1 MQDNPFRPNI
11 VSSQDSNIVR
21 VSGLGHITAEFEW
34 TCVVCKSITSDWSA
48 RCGTCNATNSIRK
61 EILDDEKVRH
71 GATPITKVDTEEVNH
86 IPTGIGE
93 LDRAL
98 GGGIVL
104 GGVTLLTG
112 DPGVGKSTLTVQM
125 LASLSKTGRRTLYA
139 TAEEGK
145 AQVAA
150 RAKRLN
156 AMSDKLY
163 LLAETKLDV
172 ILETIDKVNPECL
185 VLDSIQT
192 IRTSEG
198 TPGSVNQLKE
208 IADRVVQRA
217 KNKKANGGI
226 ATFIIGHITKDGG
239 IAGPKALEH
248 LVDTVLQ
255 FEGEKG
261 QAFRTLHTSKNRN
274 GKSPESGFFEMTANG
289 MEEVPNASEFFLAER
304 NTDEPGSIIAAAS
317 EGERSILVEVQAIVG
332 SIKPNGGRITS
343 NGVNEKRVSMIMA
356 ILERRNLDSK
366 LQFGS
371 RDIFLNIAGGI
382 TITEPALDL
391 PIAIAIMSSLT
402 SKVVPPDT
410 VAFGELGLTGEVRG
424 VPRSS
429 TRITESRIM
438 KFQQIIVPRS
448 TSIESVETKR
458 KITDL
463 WPVASISEVLDTT
476 FSRTDVRKGTS
487 ERKRRRG

>member
-1 MQDNPFRPNI
+1 MQDNPFRPAN
-11 VSSQDSNIVR
+11 SESNVIR
-21 VSGLGHITAEFEW
+21 VGGLGQITAEFEW
-34 TCVVCKSITSDWSA
+34 TCVLCKSITSDWSA
-48 RCGTCNATNSIRK
+48 RCGTCNGMNSIRK
-61 EILDDEKVRH
+61 EIIDEEKVKH
-71 GATPITKVDTEEVNH
+71 GATPITRVDTDEVKH

-98 GGGIVL
+98 GGGVVL
-104 GGVTLLTG
+104 GGVALLSG
-112 DPGVGKSTLTVQM
+112 DPGVGKSTLLIQM

-150 RAKRLN
+150 RAQRLN
-156 AMSDKLY
+156 ALSDKLY
-163 LLAETKLDV
+163 LLAETRLDV

-185 VLDSIQT
+185 VLDSLQT
-192 IRTSEG
+192 IRTNDG

-208 IADRVVQRA
+208 IADRTIQRA
-217 KNKKANGGI
+217 KNTKVNGGI
-226 ATFIIGHITKDGG
+226 ATFIIGHITKDGA
-239 IAGPKALEH
+239 IAGPKVLEH

-261 QAFRTLHTSKNRN
+261 QAFRTLHTNKNRN

-289 MEEVPNASEFFLAER
+289 MDEVPNASEFFLAER
-304 NTDEPGSIIAAAS
+304 NTDEAGSIIAAAS

-332 SIKPNGGRITS
+332 AIKPNGGRITT
-343 NGVNEKRVSMIMA
+343 NGVNEKRVAMIMA
-356 ILERRNLDSK
+356 VLERRNMDSK
-366 LQFGS
+366 LQLGS
-371 RDIFLNIAGGI
+371 RDIFINIAGGI
-382 TITEPALDL
+382 NITEPALDL

-402 SKVVPPDT
+402 NKVVPADT
-410 VAFGELGLTGEVRG
+410 VAFGEMGLTGEIRG

-476 FSRTDVRKGTS
+476 FTRTDSRKGLS
-487 ERKRRRG
+487 DRKRRR